1 MHLPVFDDP
10 SLTIALA
17 LAAGMLAQALAR
29 HLRVPG
35 IVVLLASGVLLG
47 PDFLGLVRPA
57 SLGATLPA
65 LVGFAVAVILFEGG
79 MNLSIPRIRR
89 EGLVIRRLVTVG
101 AVVTAVGATAAAR
114 YLLDWDWR
122 PSILFGTLMIVT
134 GPTVVTP
141 LLRRIRVKQSVATIL
156 EAEGVLVDAIGA
168 VLAVV
173 AFEVLVSPSGA
184 ALAVGALDAAS
195 RLVLGAVMG
204 AATGFLIAALLRI
217 ERLVPEGLENVF
229 TLAFA
234 LLAYQLSDGILH
246 ESGIV
251 TVTVAGMVVGNVRS
265 RALGD
270 LREFKEQLTTMFIGM
285 LFVLLAASVSVEQVL
300 ELGIPGLLTV
310 LTLMF
315 VVRPLNV
322 LAGTWKSDLDARERL
337 FLCWLA
343 PRGIVAAAVASL
355 FSQSLVA
362 AGVPGGE
369 ALQAMVFL
377 VIGMTVLVQGLSG
390 GLIARALGLRRPTNT
405 GYVLLGANDLA
416 RAMARLL
423 VEAGN
428 EVILL
433 DSSPDA
439 CKAAEEEGLRVLFGS
454 GLQEAVLYRADLAGK
469 EACIALTANDE
480 ANLLFA
486 RKAREEFRVPRVWV
500 ALRRGHVSVTEHMVE
515 AAGARVL
522 FGVPR
527 HIDLWIVRLEREIAR
542 IERWTRREPGEG
554 EELLHLDEET
564 RNSLLPLAIRR
575 GGKLLPLD
583 DTVAVRKGD
592 ELHALVLEEQ
602 ADRAHAWLQGQGWEA
617 IAAPEETAAETT
629 EAS

>member
-1 MHLPVFDDP
+1 
-10 SLTIALA
+10 
-17 LAAGMLAQALAR
+17 
-29 HLRVPG
+29 
-35 IVVLLASGVLLG
+35 
-47 PDFLGLVRPA
+47 
-57 SLGATLPA
+57 
-65 LVGFAVAVILFEGG
+65 
-79 MNLSIPRIRR
+79 
-89 EGLVIRRLVTVG
+89 
-101 AVVTAVGATAAAR
+101 
-114 YLLDWDWR
+114 
-122 PSILFGTLMIVT
+122 
-134 GPTVVTP
+134 
-141 LLRRIRVKQSVATIL
+141 
-156 EAEGVLVDAIGA
+156 
-168 VLAVV
+168 
-173 AFEVLVSPSGA
+173 
-184 ALAVGALDAAS
+184 
-195 RLVLGAVMG
+195 
-204 AATGFLIAALLRI
+204 
-217 ERLVPEGLENVF
+217 
-229 TLAFA
+229 
-234 LLAYQLSDGILH
+234 
-246 ESGIV
+246 
-251 TVTVAGMVVGNVRS
+251 
-265 RALGD
+265 
-270 LREFKEQLTTMFIGM
+270 
-285 LFVLLAASVSVEQVL
+285 
-300 ELGIPGLLTV
+300 
-310 LTLMF
+310 
-315 VVRPLNV
+315 
-322 LAGTWKSDLDARERL
+322 
-337 FLCWLA
+337 
-343 PRGIVAAAVASL
+343 
-355 FSQSLVA
+355 
-362 AGVPGGE
+362 
-369 ALQAMVFL
+369 
-377 VIGMTVLVQGLSG
+377 
-390 GLIARALGLRRPTNT
+390 
-405 GYVLLGANDLA
+405 
-416 RAMARLL
+416 MARLL